1 MAIISN
7 GTTIIDAGALS
18 ADTVGASQIT
28 DNTVGAAELN
38 VSGNGTS
45 GQALTSDGD
54 GSFSHSTIS
63 ADPPTTYRAI
73 GTYVMGRQDSSTGN
87 AVDSTLAGSSLYAH
101 GMEGNYTIQGGEE
114 DAYTGIM
121 SGINS
126 AHVNTGTWRCM
137 TGCGP
142 GSSNSIGTMTNGLW
156 VRIS

>member
-7 GTTIIDAGALS
+7 GTTVIDAGALS

-38 VSGNGTS
+38 VSGNGSS

-54 GSFSHSTIS
+54 GSFSHTTIS

-73 GTYVMGRQDSSTGN
+73 GTYVLGRQNSGTGN
-87 AVDSTLAGSSLYAH
+87 AVNSTLAGSALYAT
-101 GMEGNYTIQGGEE
+101 GYEGAYLQTGEE
-114 DAYTGIM
+114 DEYTAIL
-121 SGINS
+121 SGANS

-137 TGCGP
+137 TGAGP
-142 GSSNSIGTMTNGLW
+142 DTNQNTLTGGLW

>member
-7 GTTIIDAGALS
+7 GTTIIDAGSLS
-18 ADTVGASQIT
+18 SNTVGASQIT

-45 GQALTSDGD
+45 GQALTSDAD
-54 GSFSHSTIS
+54 GSMTFTTIS

-73 GTYVMGRQDSSTGN
+73 GTYVMGRLNSRTDK
-87 AVDSTLAGSSLYAH
+87 AVDSTLAGSQLYAQ
-101 GMEGNYTIQGGEE
+101 GSRGVYTFDGGEE
-114 DAYTGIM
+114 SFFTGFR
-121 SGINS
+121 SGTET

-137 TGCGP
+137 TGV
-142 GSSNSIGTMTNGLW
+142 NSGNTSYNYATNGLW

>member
-54 GSFSHSTIS
+54 GSFSHTTIS

-73 GTYVMGRQDSSTGN
+73 GTYVLGRQNSGTGN
-87 AVDSTLAGSSLYAH
+87 TVDSTLAGSSLYAT
-101 GMEGNYTIQGGEE
+101 GYEGAYLQTGEE
-114 DAYTGIM
+114 SEY
-121 SGINS
+121 SGIVSNSNS

-137 TGCGP
+137 TGCG
-142 GSSNSIGTMTNGLW
+142 SDAHTQSAMTGGLW

>member
-7 GTTIIDAGALS
+7 GTTIIDAGSLS
-18 ADTVGASQIT
+18 ANTVGASQIT

-54 GSFSHSTIS
+54 GSFSHTTIS

-73 GTYVMGRQDSSTGN
+73 GTYVLGRQNSGTGN
-87 AVDSTLAGSSLYAH
+87 AVNSTLAGSALYAV
-101 GMEGNYTIQGGEE
+101 GYEGLYLQTGEE
-114 DAYTGIM
+114 SEY
-121 SGINS
+121 SGIISGSNS

-137 TGCGP
+137 TGAGP
-142 GSSNSIGTMTNGLW
+142 DTNSATLSGGLW

>member
-7 GTTIIDAGALS
+7 GTTVIDAGALS

-45 GQALTSDGD
+45 GQALTSDAD
-54 GSFSHSTIS
+54 GSMTFTTIS
-63 ADPPTTYRAI
+63 SDPPTTYRAI
-73 GTYVMGRQDSSTGN
+73 GTYVMGRLNSQTDK
-87 AVDSTLAGSSLYAH
+87 AVDSTLAGSQLYAQ
-101 GMEGNYTIQGGEE
+101 GSRGVYTFDGGEE
-114 DAYTGIM
+114 SFFTGFR
-121 SGINS
+121 SGTET

-137 TGCGP
+137 TGAGP
-142 GSSNSIGTMTNGLW
+142 GGSQNNSEMTNGLW

>member
-7 GTTIIDAGALS
+7 GTTVIDAGALS

-45 GQALTSDGD
+45 GQALTSDAD
-54 GSFSHSTIS
+54 GSMTFTTIS
-63 ADPPTTYRAI
+63 SDPPTTYRAI
-73 GTYVMGRQDSSTGN
+73 GTYVLGRQNSGSGN
-87 AVDSTLAGSSLYAH
+87 AVDSTLAGSALYAY
-101 GMEGNYTIQGGEE
+101 GMMGRYSIDTGEE
-114 DAYTGIM
+114 SHYTGIR

-137 TGCGP
+137 TGAGP
-142 GSSNSIGTMTNGLW
+142 GGSQNNSEMTNGLW

>member
-7 GTTIIDAGALS
+7 GTTVIDAGALS

-45 GQALTSDGD
+45 GQALTSDAD
-54 GSFSHSTIS
+54 GSMTFTTIS
-63 ADPPTTYRAI
+63 SDPPTTYRAI
-73 GTYVMGRQDSSTGN
+73 GTYVMGRLNSSTDK
-87 AVDSTLAGSSLYAH
+87 AVDSTLAGSQLYAQ
-101 GMEGNYTIQGGEE
+101 GARGSYTNDSGEE
-114 DAYTGIM
+114 QFFTGFR
-121 SGINS
+121 SGSQS

-137 TGCGP
+137 TGVASGNA
-142 GSSNSIGTMTNGLW
+142 SANLATNGLW

>member
-7 GTTIIDAGALS
+7 GTTVIDAGALS

-45 GQALTSDGD
+45 GQALTSDAD
-54 GSFSHSTIS
+54 GSMTFTTIS
-63 ADPPTTYRAI
+63 SDPPTTYRAI
-73 GTYVMGRQDSSTGN
+73 GTYVLGRQNSGSGN
-87 AVDSTLAGSSLYAH
+87 AVDSTLAGSALYAT
-101 GMEGNYTIQGGEE
+101 GYEGTYLQTGEE
-114 DAYTGIM
+114 SEY
-121 SGINS
+121 SGIVSGSNS

-137 TGCGP
+137 TGAGP
-142 GSSNSIGTMTNGLW
+142 DTNQNTLTGGLW

>member
-7 GTTIIDAGALS
+7 GTTVIDAGALS
-18 ADTVGASQIT
+18 SDTVGASQIT

-38 VSGNGTS
+38 VSGNGSS

-54 GSFSHSTIS
+54 GSFSHTTIS

-73 GTYVMGRQDSSTGN
+73 GTYVMGRQDSKTGN
-87 AVDSTLAGSSLYAH
+87 TVDSTLAGSSLYAY
-101 GMEGNYTIQGGEE
+101 GAEGRYSIDTGEE
-114 DAYTGIM
+114 SHYTGIR

-142 GSSNSIGTMTNGLW
+142 GGSQNNAEMTQGLW